1 MSTEIDRRVVEMQFD
16 NKDFERNVQT
26 SLTTIEKLKMALN
39 FDGAKGLDSITK
51 AADKVD
57 MSNIV
62 TQTQKVQASFSALQV
77 AGATMVMELTKSF
90 MNFGKNLWDN
100 SIGQIKTGGM
110 ARALKIEQADFKM
123 KALVEKMDRFKD
135 DSEGAAKYIK
145 EMGNSINWA
154 VDGTAYGY
162 DSAASVAA
170 QLMASGLNDVEQM
183 AKDLRAVAGAASMTG
198 RSYDDMGRIFAAVAG
213 QGKLMGDQLLQ
224 FSTGGINAAATIA
237 DYLHK
242 TEGEVRQMVSKGQID
257 FRTFAD
263 AMSEAY
269 SKSAGEADKTFSGVT
284 SNVRAQLSRI
294 GQLFA
299 EPYIKNMIPL
309 LQKVKAAL
317 KQLRS
322 ALVPT
327 AERFDDI
334 FSRLTAYGSAILE
347 SMDFSR
353 LDTIIRGIENLAWG
367 VAGVIYTIRQ
377 AFRETFD
384 VKTKDDLMEAARQF
398 EAFTEAI
405 LPTAEALEG
414 IKTLV
419 KAPLLILK
427 ALVSVLSSLKSVFR
441 PVLVSIFKILDA
453 VVSLARHFEPLLN
466 SISKVISESKII
478 ETIIEIIANLI
489 VFLCQQLESLVS
501 VVDVLI
507 EKAIESGHIQR
518 FGNMVKE
525 IGQIISA
532 VIIVSLQL
540 LAAVVMKLLSLI
552 NPNDILNFIETF
564 KKNFGFLINFMLAGV
579 DTFVNLIHG
588 FLNSKT
594 LVANFI
600 NLMKEL
606 VGIIKDLF
614 TGNNVEDRIS
624 NIKLVLEDLR
634 TGFSKLVDDLKTQ
647 MKEINAGRL
656 ILFAFAIGMIF
667 LIFNINKLVEAMTKF
682 TSAATSTVSIGKNL
696 SDALGGMAKA
706 AAPVQVILAF
716 AIAIGAV
723 TSALVTLSQ
732 DTDPTRLKNAAIVLG
747 SFALGIVAAAV
758 AVTVAEKKLKT
769 SGNISAVAANLLAI
783 AGSLLML
790 TFAVKSLSKITTELS
805 GLTAV
810 AGTIG
815 ILLLSLS
822 GSVALLSKLA
832 PKFEASMWSLLGFSV
847 GVFLVVKALQALTAY
862 DIESIW
868 RQTLLLGGLMVALG
882 LAIGLTGKAAGV
894 YEKHEKDIKKRSG
907 TGFTLLA
914 FAVSMKVLLTVL
926 NDLCNIPTETLEH
939 GLENIKN
946 ILLSFIPL
954 IVVLGVS
961 SRIAGKQSNMIG
973 DSASMF
979 TSLTGMLLV
988 LFGAVAMYGKLMKP
1002 EELQQ
1007 GVDAL
1012 GKMISIVGNLIAKI
1026 TAIPMITNTLLTI
1039 IPHGDVESMESLFTG
1054 ISKIIWS
1061 VTGLI
1066 VTVGLLVN
1074 MTKDVSDDDITHV
1087 KDLLTTI
1094 GLMVV
1099 AIEVASIAT
1108 KDAKAGAILAAMTTI
1123 IAVVGAAAFLV
1134 AIVSGGGTTIDN
1146 IDSVC
1151 HDLAFVLA
1159 GLGVLF
1165 IGLGQLEKNS
1175 KKATS
1180 TTGSKNSSNT
1190 VILMGML
1197 MGVLAEILAFVYI
1210 TKDMDVD
1217 QIRDTFNGVA
1227 LAFAAMAILVLVL
1240 SKIDIRRFGKF
1251 NNITNPLLQLLFGLS
1266 LIMASF
1272 SVLALAVN
1280 HSSDNIGTALGIFVL
1295 ICLAFVELLMH
1306 VDDIVAKIDDDLE
1319 WGSILKLTAI
1329 MGMLAIVVAGIGLV
1343 ITAIGKAKFEGS
1355 LGVIITKFATLAV
1368 ILGIMG
1374 FLIHMVVD
1382 EIDFGNGEDKAV
1394 WKNLLALG
1402 ASMAAMSASIYA
1414 IAKAMEV
1421 VSQINI
1427 TKDTGWQGI
1436 VALLVGFGLVVG
1448 AFILLTKFTKDLE
1461 SGKALALAGSIAMM
1475 NISLLAIAGS
1485 MKILSDIP
1493 ADNLTKIRN
1502 TMLAFIAIFALIS
1515 ALFGLA
1521 AGIPMIGT
1529 GIQIFSKLLLSL
1541 SITMVAMAVSIKV
1554 FSDVLHSFAEMST
1567 EDIDQLIN
1575 NIEHFLDKLPTL
1587 EQMLADVGPHIA
1599 KAMALWINYMALG
1612 IGMSAGAIIGAAFTL
1627 VISFLAGILMALPA
1641 ILDAIGI
1648 VLQAVSDW
1656 LLKDENQTIIKN
1668 AFEAIGVT
1676 ILNALEGVIIG
1687 FFEWFGVEM
1696 KQLKADLEGWGL
1708 ENTFDQ
1714 LWKDYTGDT
1723 NYENWVNAYKQALDV
1738 MSKYSG
1744 KKFEDMSADEQIAYM
1759 NMIERFKTLQDDAY
1773 QNGWSLT
1780 MYEKGTFLGQRD
1792 KYTNVGWE
1800 GTLNSYAESWIDVV
1814 NALGGSQDDIN
1825 QFYDKMVE
1833 SGANVEE
1840 MFDRIDEKENVLE
1853 DHSKIL
1859 MNLPV
1864 FKRFED
1870 STRSTISDLKVVNNV
1885 LGTLTDKAVDFK
1897 NEVEE
1902 NAEQNWVR
1910 DWIDDVN
1917 EASKNSD
1924 EEGKNWVQNFVEGMQ
1939 DSEKEVG
1946 DETDNIL
1953 NIIGNRITRTS
1964 GGSTANNAVQSMVRL
1979 NLKPTT
1985 TDSIDTKALKDDV
1998 KPDARELGE
2007 TVSNEAG
2014 SGFAE
2019 YTGKSAKQWVND
2031 AMNTLMPYAEA
2042 AGEWLGY
2049 DIAGSMK
2056 NGMSSSFN
2064 EDGSFS
2070 GTGFLTGML
2079 GLGSGMTTEQSRK
2092 YWSEM
2097 VNIYEEVG
2105 EEMVV
2110 IGTKARWAA
2119 NDYASLDE
2127 AVMQNSHYGKDWFFN
2142 MTGLDKTLDK
2152 AKETLGDLIPNVDDL
2167 TKGLGDLSDAEGY
2180 AADYTDKLKDSI
2192 ESTLD
2197 VFSEFNKEVKLTGR
2211 EILANFYSQ
2220 IDGVQTWQKELEELA
2235 SRGMNKNFLNQLAEE
2250 GPKAYDRIHAFY
2262 NMTEA
2267 EMTLFNT
2274 MYAQK
2279 LMIQRSSQNQI
2290 RKTFVATGNMME
2302 DELDKFET
2310 SIGEQYDEKLA
2321 RAQAK
2326 AANSKAGTIAEST
2339 QKSLDSMYEEI
2350 EKYESDTEFIEQW
2363 KDNIASSSVKLDLM
2377 NAFSQL
2383 GYSSIDAFA
2392 QSMNF
2397 QKVMEKIL
2405 QFKQTVKEQVKSSL
2419 NLFDEVKEVEEKDKM
2434 TTTEILNNMEENLKR
2449 VGGWSNNLKKMIKM
2463 GFSEGL
2469 IEELRQMGPESAEK
2483 VEAFVKMTAAE
2494 VKMAN
2499 RYWGDSVQ
2507 LPESISDR
2515 LTDEYAKAGF
2525 EISLGLKKGLD
2536 EGSEDFYEHFRTAGE
2551 DASQGYVDGIDSE
2564 AANEAMEQLGQ
2575 NTLDRLMTK
2584 LDEHSPSREMMK
2596 IGMNAVA
2603 GYLIGLKKGIKG
2615 LGTFTNELGSKVM
2628 DGFTKN
2634 ISFTDTMSTDIND
2647 VLNTM
2652 TDKLYN
2658 VGNAASMIDMN
2669 DIYEPVIRPVWDTTA
2684 IENGFTTIDQLLSG
2698 KTISLKAVNDAAQ
2711 RSGPSQ
2717 DAVMITN
2724 AINNLYNEQRIIRGE
2739 INSLNSNVST
2749 LGSRIDGMYVRLD
2762 GNALVGQ
2769 IVSPMDK
2776 AMGKKVVTQ
2785 KRGRV

>member
-62 TQTQKVQASFSALQV
+62 TQTQKVQTSFSALQV

-123 KALVEKMDRFKD
+123 KALVDKMDRFKN
-135 DSEGAAKYIK
+135 DSAGAAKYIE
-145 EMGNSINWA
+145 EMGKSIDWA
-154 VDGTAYGY
+154 VTGTAYGY

-224 FSTGGINAAATIA
+224 FSAGGINAAATIA
-237 DYLHK
+237 EYLHK
-242 TEGEVRQMVSKGQID
+242 TEGEVRQMVSEGQID

-263 AMSEAY
+263 AMSDAY
-269 SKSAGEADKTFSGVT
+269 GEAAGKADETFSGVT

-299 EPYIKNMIPL
+299 QPYIKNMIPL

-334 FSRLTAYGSAILE
+334 FSRLTAYGSALLE

-441 PVLVSIFKILDA
+441 PVLVSIFRILDA

-466 SISKVISESKII
+466 SISKVISESRIV

-518 FGNMVKE
+518 FGNMVRE

-532 VIIVSLQL
+532 VIIVSMQL

-552 NPNDILNFIETF
+552 NPNDILSFIETF

-579 DTFVNLIHG
+579 DTIVNLIHG

-634 TGFSKLVDDLKTQ
+634 NGFSKLVDDLKTQ

-656 ILFAFAIGMIF
+656 ILFAFAIGLIL

-696 SDALGGMAKA
+696 SNALGSMAKA
-706 AAPVQVILAF
+706 AAPAQVILAF

-732 DTDPTRLKNAAIVLG
+732 DTDPTKLKNAAIILG

-758 AVTVAEKKLKT
+758 AVAIAEKKLKT
-769 SGNISAVAANLLAI
+769 SGNISAVAANMLAI
-783 AGSLLML
+783 AGSLLLL

-1066 VTVGLLVN
+1066 VTVSLLVN
-1074 MTKDVSDDDITHV
+1074 MTKDVSDDDIDHV
-1087 KDLLTTI
+1087 KDLLKTI

-1099 AIEVASIAT
+1099 AIEVASVAT

-1134 AIVSGGGTTIDN
+1134 AIVSGGGTTIDT
-1146 IDSVC
+1146 IDKVC

-1159 GLGVLF
+1159 GLGILF

-1175 KKATS
+1175 KKTTS
-1180 TTGSKNSSNT
+1180 TAGSKNSSNT
-1190 VILMGML
+1190 VILMGLL

-1227 LAFAAMAILVLVL
+1227 LAFAAMATLVLVL

-1329 MGMLAIVVAGIGLV
+1329 MGMLAVVVAGIGLV

-1448 AFILLTKFTKDLE
+1448 AFILLTKFTKSLS

-1515 ALFGLA
+1515 VLFGLA
-1521 AGIPMIGT
+1521 AGVPLISN

-1541 SITMVAMAVSIKV
+1541 SVTMVAMAVSIKV

-1575 NIEHFLDKLPTL
+1575 NIEHFLDKLPAL

-1656 LLKDENQTIIKN
+1656 LLKDENQTIIRN
-1668 AFEAIGVT
+1668 TFEAIGIT

-1759 NMIERFKTLQDDAY
+1759 NMIERFKKLQSDAY
-1773 QNGWSLT
+1773 ENGWSLS

-1792 KYTNVGWE
+1792 KYTNIGWE

-1825 QFYDKMVE
+1825 QFYDKMIE

-1870 STRSTISDLKVVNNV
+1870 GSRSTISDLKVANDF
-1885 LGTLTDKAVDFK
+1885 LGSLVEKAVNFK
-1897 NEVEE
+1897 NEVDE
-1902 NAEQNWVR
+1902 NAEQNWVK
-1910 DWIDDVN
+1910 DWMNDVN
-1917 EASKNSD
+1917 EASKNSN

-1939 DSEKEVG
+1939 DSEKEVS

-1953 NIIGNRITRTS
+1953 NIIGNSITRTS
-1964 GGSTANNAVQSMVRL
+1964 GGSIAKNAAQSMVRL

-1985 TDSIDTKALKDDV
+1985 TDSIDVKALKDDV

-2031 AMNTLMPYAEA
+2031 AMNTIMPYAEV
-2042 AGEWLGY
+2042 AGEWLGQ
-2049 DIAGSMK
+2049 DIAGAMK
-2056 NGMSSSFN
+2056 NGMSASFN

-2070 GTGFLTGML
+2070 GTGFLSGML

-2092 YWSEM
+2092 YWSEN

-2119 NDYASLDE
+2119 EGYASLDE

-2142 MTGLDKTLDK
+2142 MTGLDKSLDK

-2167 TKGLGDLSDAEGY
+2167 TKGLDDLTDAEGY

-2197 VFSEFNKEVKLTGR
+2197 VFTEFNKEAKLTGR

-2220 IDGVQTWQKELEELA
+2220 IDGVQSWQKELEELA

-2302 DELDKFET
+2302 SELDKFET
-2310 SIGEQYDEKLA
+2310 SIDEQYNDKLA
-2321 RAQAK
+2321 QAQAK

-2363 KDNIASSSVKLDLM
+2363 KDNIGSSSVKLDLM

-2419 NLFDEVKEVEEKDKM
+2419 NLFDEVQEVEEKDKM

-2499 RYWGDSVQ
+2499 QYWSDSVQ

-2564 AANEAMEQLGQ
+2564 AANEAMDQLGQ

-2739 INSLNSNVST
+2739 INSINSNVSS